1 MLPWPGLPVTVMST
15 HIDMFGHVNHTR
27 YLEYMEW
34 ARFAWAAHLGTPL
47 PELVRDQ
54 GVGPAI
60 IRATLSF
67 RRECRLGDELL
78 VTVRAVS
85 ARRGIGRLHQ
95 DIVDRHS
102 GERVCDA
109 EMAFVM
115 LDLGTRKAVPL
126 PPFFLTQLPAQAST
140 LGA

>member
-1 MLPWPGLPVTVMST
+1 MLPWSGLPVTVMSS

-34 ARFAWAAHLGTPL
+34 ARFAWAAHLGVPL
-47 PELVRDQ
+47 PELVRDE
-54 GVGPAI
+54 GIGPAI
-60 IRATLSF
+60 IRAALSF

-78 VTVRAVS
+78 VTVRVVS

-95 DIVDRHS
+95 DIVDRHTN
-102 GERVCDA
+102 ERVCDA

-115 LDLGTRKAVPL
+115 LDLATRKAVPL
-126 PPFFLTQLPAQAST
+126 PAFFLDQLPVR
-140 LGA
+140 GA